1 MGIQIQNLDMT
12 CWFNF
17 ILGRDATED
26 FEDAG
31 HSNVA
36 KEIMGA
42 FCIGELD
49 VDTTSPE
56 ITSKNQ
62 PVDYPQKI
70 KDLTKQYWAV
80 PVAVVG
86 ISVVVG
92 FLYLRKKWFNAILP
106 FVPLKR
112 KPSQFW
118 ISRRIATE
126 KTSPSFVF
134 RISLVLGRICI
145 LWFRDLCTDYKF

>member
-1 MGIQIQNLDMT
+1 MPTLTKLFTMQEVSQQNNKDNCWVVIDGKVYDLTLYLDDHPGGDDVV
-12 CWFNF
+12 
-17 ILGRDATED
+17 LAAAGRDATED

-31 HSNVA
+31 HSNIA
-36 KEIMGA
+36 KDLMGA

-62 PVDYPQKI
+62 AVDYPQKI

-92 FLYLRKKWFNAILP
+92 FLCLRKK
-106 FVPLKR
+106 
-112 KPSQFW
+112 
-118 ISRRIATE
+118 
-126 KTSPSFVF
+126 
-134 RISLVLGRICI
+134 
-145 LWFRDLCTDYKF
+145 

>member
-1 MGIQIQNLDMT
+1 MDPQNEDSQSISEVYDLTLYLDDHPGGDDVV
-12 CWFNF
+12 
-17 ILGRDATED
+17 LAAAGRDATED

-31 HSNVA
+31 HSNSA
-36 KEIMGA
+36 KDLMGA

-62 PVDYPQKI
+62 PLDYPQKI
-70 KDLTKQYWAV
+70 KDLTKEYWAV

-92 FLYLRKKWFNAILP
+92 FLYLRKK
-106 FVPLKR
+106 
-112 KPSQFW
+112 
-118 ISRRIATE
+118 
-126 KTSPSFVF
+126 
-134 RISLVLGRICI
+134 
-145 LWFRDLCTDYKF
+145 